1 MALCYLCKIPEI
13 DNTYANLLDFDNV
26 TSLKNF
32 IANRTIYNLGEYNI
46 KYDGNIPVIDV
57 QKPYDT
63 LLQIDYLYMIKDNI
77 YTCYF
82 VIRKEMHASNI
93 TRLYLELDVW
103 MTNMHKVEFM
113 TSYID
118 RCHVHRWTQ
127 EGYPT
132 KEIVSE
138 PIALGTEVVG
148 GMPEAMCK
156 TNEGVYIYI
165 SRSPLGLVKK
175 DISIGGGSTEPEE
188 PDKPEP
194 DKPGCG
200 DPSQGIP
207 TPNGFVFIKGYEGL
221 AQYAYNIGD
230 GVMTIG
236 YGCTDAYDAEHYSQL
251 KALEPVP
258 EYEASNVFANSLINN
273 YGIQL
278 RDKLVADGI
287 LNNITPNMFDAL
299 LSFVYNAGYG
309 SLINS
314 DMYASIVAGN
324 YEQAYTYWLTT
335 NILPGTQ
342 FEEGLRARRQA
353 EANIFLKN
361 EYELR
366 TITIY
371 GQGGLVVG
379 TVTDNSGHGYIPD
392 IIANTCTDGDL
403 NEFTDARGNKWYLP
417 LEKGW
422 TSALYGSYPDGG
434 AHYGIDFTWETRGA
448 IRGANIYSPKAGLK
462 VVKAVAGYDGD
473 TPNTSGGFGNYV
485 TLYDEDRDC
494 YIILGHMLS
503 APFVETGD
511 ILDYN
516 TILGQVGTSG
526 NSTGYHLH
534 WEIRYGSNNS
544 GSSVNPI
551 ANSNLYTWYYRQG
564 SDN

>member
-1 MALCYLCKIPEI
+1 MALCYLCRIPEI
-13 DNTYANLLDFDNV
+13 DNTYANLLDFKNEN
-26 TSLKNF
+26 SLKNF
-32 IANRTIYNLGEYNI
+32 ISNRVIYNLGEYNI

-57 QKPYDT
+57 QKSYDN
-63 LLQIDYLYMIKDNI
+63 LLQVDYLYMIKDNI

-82 VIRKEMHASNI
+82 IIKKEIHASNI
-93 TRLYLELDVW
+93 TRLTLELDVW
-103 MTNMHKVEFM
+103 MTNMFKINFM
-113 TSYID
+113 TSLVD

-138 PIALGTEVVG
+138 PVALGTEVIAG
-148 GMPEAMCK
+148 TPEAMCK

-165 SRSPLGLVKK
+165 TRSPIGMIEK
-175 DISIGGGSTEPEE
+175 DVSNGGDTPEPE
-188 PDKPEP
+188 PEP
-194 DKPGCG
+194 PTPGTGSG

-207 TPNGFVFIKGYEGL
+207 TPDGFVFIKGYEGL

-236 YGCTDAYDAEHYSQL
+236 YGCTDAYDGEHYSQL

-273 YGIQL
+273 YGLQL

-287 LNNITPNMFDAL
+287 LNNITSNMFDAL

-342 FEEGLRARRQA
+342 FEAGLRARRQA

-366 TITIY
+366 SIVIY
-371 GQGGLVVG
+371 GQGGSVIG
-379 TVTDNSGHGYIPD
+379 TVTDNSGKGYIPD
-392 IIANTCTDGDL
+392 IIANTSTGDDL
-403 NEFTDARGNKWYLP
+403 NLFKDARGNNWYLP
-417 LEKGW
+417 LDKGW
-422 TSALYGSYPDGG
+422 TSALYGSYPGGG
-434 AHYGIDFTWETRGA
+434 AHYGIDFTWQTTGA
-448 IRGANIYSPKAGLK
+448 IRGANIYAPKAGLK
-462 VVKAVAGYDGD
+462 VTKVVSGYDGD
-473 TPNTSGGFGNYV
+473 TPNTSAGFGNYV

-494 YIILGHMLS
+494 YLIFGHMLS
-503 APFVETGD
+503 TPYVKVND
-511 ILDYN
+511 IVDYN
-516 TILGQVGTSG
+516 TVLGQVGTSG

-534 WEIRYGSNNS
+534 WEIRYGANS
-544 GSSVNPI
+544 SSSSVNPI
-551 ANSNLYTWYYRQG
+551 ADSSLNTWYYRKG
-564 SDN
+564 SGN

>member
-1 MALCYLCKIPEI
+1 MAICYLCRIPEI
-13 DNTYANLLDFDNV
+13 DNTYTNVLDFNSE

-32 IANRTIYNLGEYNI
+32 ILSRSIYNLGEYNI

-57 QKPYDT
+57 QKPYDN
-63 LLQIDYLYMIKDNI
+63 LLQVDYLYMIKDNI

-82 VIRKEMHASNI
+82 IIKKEMHASNI
-93 TRLYLELDVW
+93 TRLTLELDVW
-103 MTNMHKVEFM
+103 MTNMFKIEFM
-113 TSYID
+113 TSLID

-138 PIALGTEVVG
+138 PVALGTEIISG
-148 GMPEAMCK
+148 TPEAMCK

-165 SRSPLGLVKK
+165 TRSPIGMIKK
-175 DISIGGGSTEPEE
+175 DVSSGGDITEPE
-188 PDKPEP
+188 PPT
-194 DKPGCG
+194 PGTGSG

-207 TPNGFVFIKGYEGL
+207 TPDGFVFIKGYEGL
-221 AQYAYNIGD
+221 AQYAHNIGD

-236 YGCTDAYDAEHYSQL
+236 YGCTDAYDAEHYTQL

-273 YGIQL
+273 YGLQL
-278 RDKLVADGI
+278 RDQLVTDGI
-287 LNNITPNMFDAL
+287 LNNITSNMFDAL

-366 TITIY
+366 SIVIY
-371 GQGGLVVG
+371 GQGGSVIG
-379 TVTDNSGHGYIPD
+379 TVTDNSGKGYIPD
-392 IIANTCTDGDL
+392 VITNTSTGDDL
-403 NEFTDARGNKWYLP
+403 NLFKDARGNTWYLP
-417 LEKGW
+417 LDKGW
-422 TSALYGSYPDGG
+422 TSALYGSYPSGG
-434 AHYGIDFTWETRGA
+434 AHYGIDFTWQTTGA
-448 IRGANIYSPKAGLK
+448 IRGANIYAPKAGLK
-462 VVKAVAGYDGD
+462 VTKVVSGYDGD
-473 TPNTSGGFGNYV
+473 TPNTSAGFGNYV
-485 TLYDEDRDC
+485 TLYDEERDC
-494 YIILGHMLS
+494 YLIFGHMLS
-503 APFVETGD
+503 TPYVKVND
-511 ILDYN
+511 IVDYN
-516 TILGQVGTSG
+516 TVLGQVGTSG

-534 WEIRYGSNNS
+534 WEIRYGANDSAH
-544 GSSVNPI
+544 SVSAI
-551 ANSNLYTWYYRQG
+551 ADSTLNTWYYRKG
-564 SDN
+564 SGN